1 MGAHGRA
8 LPGLPPG
15 EPDPAGD
22 GRRSGPA
29 RLVSWRQRALQRRQ
43 SLWVIEPHGR
53 LRYLRRA
60 APAEPGDRSGD
71 ARVEGGVV
79 PEMVCAS
86 PAPSGG
92 VGRARAPNDD
102 WRGPAPDT
110 PRLAQ

>member
-8 LPGLPPG
+8 LPGLSPG
-15 EPDPAGD
+15 EPDSAGD
-22 GRRSGPA
+22 GRRSWPA

-43 SLWVIEPHGR
+43 SLWVIEPHER

-60 APAEPGDRSGD
+60 ALAEPGNRSGD

-86 PAPSGG
+86 AAPAGG
-92 VGRARAPNDD
+92 VGRAGASNDN
-102 WRGPAPDT
+102 WRSPTPDT
-110 PRLAQ
+110 P